1 MLKAIPI
8 RLLTHAA
15 ILYTPVSVDLY
26 GKEEY
31 TVTELSRTHLQATN
45 SVKRTRDNREV
56 VLRSI
61 LFYDAKNSLPRG
73 LDFDQI
79 MLQAEKFA
87 SAPRIEINGISY
99 TLVSVDAVPD
109 DRGRLHH
116 YELGLV

>member
-1 MLKAIPI
+1 
-8 RLLTHAA
+8 
-15 ILYTPVSVDLY
+15 
-26 GKEEY
+26 
-31 TVTELSRTHLQATN
+31 
-45 SVKRTRDNREV
+45 
-56 VLRSI
+56 
-61 LFYDAKNSLPRG
+61 
-73 LDFDQI
+73 